1 MRNIIIAT
9 LLLSGSLM
17 AADSAQASNTGG
29 FAAFI
34 DGAAFY
40 KQHCSKCHGEK
51 GEKSLERTAPLAG
64 RDPTILALTIRAYR
78 DQSNEHEAYTMHKSS
93 QMMKEATVNLSDR
106 HIGALA
112 KYISSLQ

>member
-9 LLLSGSLM
+9 LLISGSLM
-17 AADSAQASNTGG
+17 AADSAQAKSTGG
-29 FAAFI
+29 FATSI

-40 KQHCSKCHGEK
+40 KQHCSKCHGDR
-51 GEKSLERTAPLAG
+51 GEKSPERSAPLAG

-78 DQSNEHEAYTMHKSS
+78 DQSNDIGAYTMHKSS
-93 QMMKEATVNLSDR
+93 QMMKDATVNLSDR
-106 HIGALA
+106 HIGAIA

>member
-17 AADSAQASNTGG
+17 AADSAKASSTGG
-29 FAAFI
+29 FATSI

-40 KQHCSKCHGEK
+40 KQHCAKCHGER
-51 GEKSLERTAPLAG
+51 GEESPAKTAPLAG